1 MRLGHHRAAEGQ
13 HLLLATRQR
22 ARLLACTLVQAG
34 EHVEDLP
41 HEAVYLGAVLTVLKS
56 AELQVLT
63 HREEWKNT
71 PTFGDKRD
79 PESSTLIRRQAR
91 NVLSAETDRAGA
103 RQERAG
109 DGTQRGGFSG
119 TVCADQR
126 YYLTRIDMKTDVA
139 AGRNLAIRKLES
151 FRCQQRAHI
160 KLQGRRRPR
169 LDRLGLRPARPRKDT
184 VRNP

>member
-63 HREEWKNT
+63 HREEWKNM

-79 PESSTLIRRQAR
+79 PEASTLIRRQAR
-91 NVLSAETDRAGA
+91 DVLSAETDRAHHG
-103 RQERAG
+103 
-109 DGTQRGGFSG
+109 
-119 TVCADQR
+119 
-126 YYLTRIDMKTDVA
+126 
-139 AGRNLAIRKLES
+139 
-151 FRCQQRAHI
+151 
-160 KLQGRRRPR
+160 
-169 LDRLGLRPARPRKDT
+169 
-184 VRNP
+184 